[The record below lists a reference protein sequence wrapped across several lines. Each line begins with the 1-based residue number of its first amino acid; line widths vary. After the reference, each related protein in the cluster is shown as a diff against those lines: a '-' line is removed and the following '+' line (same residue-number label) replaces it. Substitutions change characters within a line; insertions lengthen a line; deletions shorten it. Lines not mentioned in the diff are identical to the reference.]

1 MPLVRIDVVEGRSPA
16 ELRRLAD
23 VVQEVVEE
31 VFAAPPRDRYQVIDE
46 HPSGHLILSDT
57 GLGFE
62 RTDDRVLVQVFQQ
75 GRDDEQKKALYARLA
90 ERLQSDCGVATTDLV
105 VSVAANGRGDWSF
118 GLGRAQFLEGDL

>member
-1 MPLVRIDVVEGRSPA
+1 MPLVRIDVVEGREPTQ
-16 ELRRLAD
+16 LRRLAD
-23 VVQEVVEE
+23 VVQEVLEE

-46 HPSGHLILSDT
+46 HPSRNLILQDT

-75 GRDDEQKKALYARLA
+75 GRSEEQKKALYARLA
-90 ERLQSDCGVATTDLV
+90 ERLETDCGVATTDLV
-105 VSVAANGRGDWSF
+105 VSVAANSREDWSF